1 MGAEGFSLRNT
12 GYIKGFRADC
22 SFREARRTILRADD
36 TRNAQFLGGKRT
48 WSLSIPWIFVFRA
61 LSRPIHQLVHT
72 PVICF
77 ERIFPNGI
85 NRWNFFSH
93 AFKHIQ
99 EIGDCFSRILIET
112 SVQICKSGELHD
124 TFRYWNYY
132 DTNVQ
137 VLSEQEAVIFEI

>member
-22 SFREARRTILRADD
+22 SFREARPTILRADD

-85 NRWNFFSH
+85 NRETGGIFFPTLSNNATIQDSRLLFSKWN
-93 AFKHIQ
+93 
-99 EIGDCFSRILIET
+99 ILET
-112 SVQICKSGELHD
+112 DVQICKSWENCTISFD
-124 TFRYWNYY
+124 
-132 DTNVQ
+132 
-137 VLSEQEAVIFEI
+137 IEIITKRISKF